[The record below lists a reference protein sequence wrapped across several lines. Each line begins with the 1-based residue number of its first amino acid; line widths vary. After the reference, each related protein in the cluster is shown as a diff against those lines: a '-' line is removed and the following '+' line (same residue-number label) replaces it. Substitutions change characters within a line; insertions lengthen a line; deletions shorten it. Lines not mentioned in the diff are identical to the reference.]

1 MENEG
6 TTLNVASK
14 YI

>member
-1 MENEG
+1 MPR

-14 YI
+14 